1 MAFNPFDADSAGTRR
16 VKLRTFVLVAV
27 PLALPIFFDLVVAP
41 RRHEAA
47 LLEQSKVKAAAVTQL
62 LAENAAAPMLFD
74 DVKALEALVQT
85 AKADLDLAYVTVVSD
100 KNSQVMAEYA
110 SRGRRNVAVKEQAPA
125 GSPTVWMENDGVHAA
140 LRITKGNQQLGTLQ
154 AGFFTDGI
162 RQKASDFRFI
172 TMILALVVIAIAAVM
187 ALLLGKSFAELF
199 ERMRMS
205 MLQTVKRVDDLVNQ
219 LAAVTAEQT
228 SAASE
233 ESTAL
238 HESNSTAADV
248 GQAASSAAARASALI
263 EGGARA
269 EEGAASGLESVGSA
283 IQAMRQVREQMN
295 TIGNTIGALS
305 ERAATI
311 GEIASTVALLAE
323 RSNLLALN
331 AAIEAAR
338 AGAQG
343 RGFAVVAQEM
353 RSLAD
358 GSNRSAGQVKSII
371 AEIQAAITR
380 AVGDAREG
388 ERRVQHAES
397 LADRAGENMRSF
409 AEVTREFAKLGK
421 EIAASANQQSTAI
434 EQMVESIGHATQAGT
449 TQLETTKQVEET
461 ARQLRQLSKEMLD
474 VVGGR
479 IGNGA
484 SGSNGLLTS
493 V

>member
-1 MAFNPFDADSAGTRR
+1 MVLNPIDAQTNQGGLVRM
-16 VKLRTFVLVAV
+16 RTFVLVAV
-27 PLALPIFFDLVVAP
+27 PLALPFLYTFFYVPSNQMNALRESAKQKAKVTSAVFAANVAAPMAAEDLQ
-41 RRHEAA
+41 A
-47 LLEQSKVKAAAVTQL
+47 LNL
-62 LAENAAAPMLFD
+62 LAEATKADPDLVFVAAYKNDGASGREVAKFALQTAPPSMAQKPKVTDVDAEDHEDFIYVAAPVRK
-74 DVKALEALVQT
+74 DVATAPIGWVQ
-85 AKADLDLAYVTVVSD
+85 
-100 KNSQVMAEYA
+100 
-110 SRGRRNVAVKEQAPA
+110 
-125 GSPTVWMENDGVHAA
+125 AA
-140 LRITKGNQQLGTLQ
+140 FSTKSIQQEG
-154 AGFFTDGI
+154 A
-162 RQKASDFRFI
+162 DFRLRSTI
-172 TMILALVVIAIAAVM
+172 ISLLV
-187 ALLLGKSFAELF
+187 LLLAGAMAVFLGRNFAGLF
-199 ERMRMS
+199 EQLRRS
-205 MLQTVKRVDDLVNQ
+205 MLQTAKRVDDLVNQ

-248 GQAASSAAARASALI
+248 GQAATNAAMRASALI

-269 EEGAASGLESVGSA
+269 EEGAASGLDSVGSA

-295 TIGNTIGALS
+295 TIGNTVSALS

-338 AGAQG
+338 AGTQG

-371 AEIQAAITR
+371 AEIQSAIIR

-388 ERRVQHAES
+388 ERRVQNAES
-397 LADRAGENMRSF
+397 LADRAGENIRSF
-409 AEVTREFAKLGK
+409 AETTREFAKLGK
-421 EIAASANQQSTAI
+421 EIAASANQQSVAI
-434 EQMVESIGHATQAGT
+434 EQMVESISHATQAGS

-461 ARQLRQLSKEMLD
+461 ARQLRQLSREMLD
-474 VVGGR
+474 VAAGKAAITVPP
-479 IGNGA
+479 A
-484 SGSNGLLTS
+484 A
-493 V
+493 